1 DNDSQVVMGA
11 WNRPYTGDHHRL
23 LLRNINEMKRGKPY
37 SNTVT
42 IIQSS
47 CSGKSRLVREQPN
60 LVFTLPFNL
69 RFDAESKQL
78 AYPPSE
84 RNIRAYIPAEGFTL
98 PESQVWCLRLLAHI
112 FSAVSSSLNE
122 MIELLKEKQPKRT
135 SLAEDWRAYMEAGN
149 NRTRMYDLAVNGCTQ
164 ENSKYPWTEKRG
176 ESATVPAAVQEVMS
190 QLEIL
195 LKRIDDNDV
204 APADGKSNNV
214 KLMFYFDEA
223 HDLATR
229 PVLDNADGKD
239 MYDVLCSCLNF
250 FTSLPIFAIFLS
262 TNSNINQLAP
272 QGSLA
277 KSARMRQ
284 HSNTLHAPVTET
296 PFDCS
301 PAMEI
306 DPGEFKLPDLS
317 KVEFM
322 ARFGRPLLWTMLPAG
337 NMSEGNISS
346 LIIDFARAKLICHN
360 NIGMPVADMPSI
372 AKTAILDVLLCLDF
386 EPSREAAKA
395 RQTELVASHMQTA
408 FSMPSDRSYLR
419 SGYPSEPILAEA
431 AARQMDELQQQ
442 SPGINVMATLLKER
456 FTSGLIDRGLRGEL
470 VWRQLVME
478 AYLRAI
484 RTEQKEH
491 YVFSRGC
498 GLITFIKELFTETYT
513 GQILSSVPDNVH
525 STTNFVDAFKDA
537 QVRFTHFGKMA
548 DDTGATSPALL
559 AAFIQGM
566 AIICWDLQDLVDLV
580 IPNDPLAV
588 SSMTGILMQVKL
600 RRNTGPVSKYAVDQ
614 KVVGLFTH
622 TEDQDVLNPYITPVA
637 ALGAQL
643 RSRRRGKCV
652 IAQPSK
658 TTPSKL
664 HIPQQPQRISRAA
677 KKHPRY
683 SIFAYGCSNTVYR
696 VIENESRLLYKSLLA
711 NKDFLDEHPRQDKD
725 SLAAV
730 WRLKPFWTIGATCYH
745 WIKLPFLRGHHEPAP
760 DEEGGVIVRAPME
773 HDESDSNSDM
783 EG

>member
-1 DNDSQVVMGA
+1 MPVSTCRSTRVLPTRDRPYDEATHKSLDDAVLGLRDEPTTVNMARYLLMVIVDKSDGTLDARHAFLNAADELLNQHEELIGMLQAAWRKRSFKDIRNLGMSVTVSSESLSQSAIFLQKFFVLCLQRHPDVAACHSWTLTPKNEVSRSPFLTLHSAIDNDSQVVMSA
-11 WNRPYTGDHHRL
+11 WNRPYTGDRHRL

-47 CSGKSRLVREQPN
+47 CSGKSRLVREQSN

-69 RFDAESKQL
+69 RFGAESKQL
-78 AYPPSE
+78 AHPPPD

-98 PESQVWCLRLLAHI
+98 PESQVRY
-112 FSAVSSSLNE
+112 
-122 MIELLKEKQPKRT
+122 
-135 SLAEDWRAYMEAGN
+135 WRAYMEAGN

-164 ENSKYPWTEKRG
+164 ENSEKYPWTEKRG
-176 ESATVPAAVQEVMS
+176 ESATVPAAVQEAKS
-190 QLEIL
+190 QLEGL

-223 HDLATR
+223 HILATR
-229 PVLDNADGKD
+229 PALDNADGKD
-239 MYDVLCSCLNF
+239 MHDVLCSCLNF
-250 FTSLPIFAIFLS
+250 FTSFPIFAIFLS
-262 TNSNINQLAP
+262 TNSNINQLTP

-284 HSNTLHAPVTET
+284 YSDTLHAPVTET
-296 PFDCS
+296 PFDCF

-306 DPGEFKLPDLS
+306 IPGEYKLPDLS

-322 ARFGRPLLWTMLPAG
+322 ARFGRPLFWTMLPT
-337 NMSEGNISS
+337 E
-346 LIIDFARAKLICHN
+346 
-360 NIGMPVADMPSI
+360 
-372 AKTAILDVLLCLDF
+372 ILDVLLCLDF

-395 RQTELVASHMQTA
+395 RQTELVASHMRTA
-408 FSMPSDRSYLR
+408 FSVPSDRSYLR

-442 SPGINVMATLLKER
+442 CPGINVMATLLNEQ

-498 GLITFIKELFTETYT
+498 GLITFITELFTETYA
-513 GQILSSVPDNVH
+513 GRILSSVPDNVH

-548 DDTGATSPALL
+548 DDAGATSPALL
-559 AAFIQGM
+559 AAFIRGM
-566 AIICWDLQDLVDLV
+566 AIICWD
-580 IPNDPLAV
+580 
-588 SSMTGILMQVKL
+588 
-600 RRNTGPVSKYAVDQ
+600 
-614 KVVGLFTH
+614 
-622 TEDQDVLNPYITPVA
+622 
-637 ALGAQL
+637 
-643 RSRRRGKCV
+643 
-652 IAQPSK
+652 
-658 TTPSKL
+658 
-664 HIPQQPQRISRAA
+664 
-677 KKHPRY
+677 
-683 SIFAYGCSNTVYR
+683 
-696 VIENESRLLYKSLLA
+696 
-711 NKDFLDEHPRQDKD
+711 
-725 SLAAV
+725 
-730 WRLKPFWTIGATCYH
+730 
-745 WIKLPFLRGHHEPAP
+745 
-760 DEEGGVIVRAPME
+760 
-773 HDESDSNSDM
+773 
-783 EG
+783 